1 MQDLIVGLIVLGCF
15 GYAVNALMPAALRR
29 TVAGRLAR
37 WPSWPAPIAQRLQRA
52 AQVPAGCGCDGC
64 DVPAKTAAAAQA
76 GKAQAIRIH
85 RRS

>member
-15 GYAVNALMPAALRR
+15 GYAVNVLMPSALRR
-29 TVAGRLAR
+29 TVAARLAR
-37 WPSWPAPIAQRLQRA
+37 WPAWPAPIARRLQRA
-52 AQVPAGCGCDGC
+52 AQVPVGCACDGC

-76 GKAQAIRIH
+76 GKGQTIRIH